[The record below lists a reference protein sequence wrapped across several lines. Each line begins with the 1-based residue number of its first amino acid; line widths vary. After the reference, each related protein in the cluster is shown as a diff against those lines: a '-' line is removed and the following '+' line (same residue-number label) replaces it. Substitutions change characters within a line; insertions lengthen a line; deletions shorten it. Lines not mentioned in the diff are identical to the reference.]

1 MMRSHAISNNVHVI
15 AVNRVGQEG
24 HLKFWGHSFLAD
36 PYGKLIHKDSLEE
49 KITTVEIDLSKKEKS
64 RRVWPFFR
72 DRRVDEYKSLLKIWD
87 S

>member
-1 MMRSHAISNNVHVI
+1 MKAHAIENNIHVI

-24 HLKFWGHSFLAD
+24 HLKFWGNSFCAD
-36 PYGKLIHKDSLEE
+36 PYGKIIHEDNLEE
-49 KITTVEIDLSKKEKS
+49 AMTSVEIDLSKKEKC

-87 S
+87 SH